1 MNTTIDQYAAQA
13 LEATEAPLSE
23 EEFILA
29 VLPATIRLAVEI
41 GEKRT
46 TLQDDCPTLAI
57 LAKLIGIHPS
67 TMQDESRARQD
78 QAIHMAK
85 LLRRGLELAD
95 ERQQLDGGAAV
106 TFSVGYLS
114 GELSRASLFA
124 SDETAAAEEAAKR
137 SLSDGLP
144 VAPAE
149 AYRAGFTSRRDELRA
164 AHQVD

>member
-1 MNTTIDQYAAQA
+1 MNTIDRYIA
-13 LEATEAPLSE
+13 LEETEVPLSE

-29 VLPATIRLAVEI
+29 VLPATIRLAVEV
-41 GEKRT
+41 GEKHT
-46 TLQDDCPTLAI
+46 TLQADCPTLAM

-67 TMQDESRARQD
+67 TMEDESRARQE
-78 QAIHMAK
+78 QAVHLAR

-95 ERQQLDGGAAV
+95 ERQQLDGEAAV
-106 TFSVGYLS
+106 TFAAGYLS

-124 SDETAAAEEAAKR
+124 ADESQAANEAAERALFAG
-137 SLSDGLP
+137 LSIT
-144 VAPAE
+144 PAE